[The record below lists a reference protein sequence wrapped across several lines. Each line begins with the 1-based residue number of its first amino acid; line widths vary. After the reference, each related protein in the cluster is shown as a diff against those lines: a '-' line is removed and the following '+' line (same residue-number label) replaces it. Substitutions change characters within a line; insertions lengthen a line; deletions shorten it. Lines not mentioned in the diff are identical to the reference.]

1 MANPFFSKFP
11 SLQYDIS
18 GEGNFVTLTD
28 ISRTVDISNINED
41 SVSYYTFYDIQDGD
55 RPDIISQKLY
65 GTPNYYWTFFILNDQ
80 LKTGINNS
88 WPSSAANFEKMISN
102 EYDDYSAIIFKPE
115 LAYAGS
121 LVQGRGDFSVIPLD
135 SKYAPSIKITD
146 ISNTYTASILKYD
159 YAMMQLVVYNI
170 VEIST
175 GKTSSAIKNAFLNCE
190 EFKLNWVNHAAVTP
204 VAATLTTG
212 DAVTNNQILYT
223 ALEAGS
229 NGNNISITYDSASSS
244 QITHSNI
251 NGLRSIVIN
260 PELYESVVFDLNDNK
275 SIFLVKVIDTNGV
288 PSLNIGQEI
297 FTTTGSLG
305 DPGNTWVLQAIGTP
319 NNYRWE
325 LSGSDAGIAYDF
337 YSSLYNVT
345 FNFSRY
351 DRVSTQA
358 LANPFYIYPLDYNN
372 VAIVAAINSH
382 TVISSYLK
390 AETILP
396 LFPTGEGNLDM
407 SDRAVADMRK
417 TSLSGGLDAVPT
429 DPTQLAL
436 YATVAAAEIEWVNR
450 IIAQYDKID
459 GFKNGITGSAYDQV
473 LSGVLSK
480 DAYVSNK
487 TYHKASHLEFCS
499 WEYYKYAPYEYF
511 KRDELDSTVTRPD
524 SAFGIITANTP
535 DMVYISGVTTPGVN
549 NTLTRVTTSDGLNSL
564 FTNATRAWVDAAF
577 YESSGPDVYVP
588 YAVTY
593 LYYNGIYWDLVTFA
607 ANSGFATVIFQAT
620 SDYTSNS
627 IWPSALTYTTYDD
640 NTDTPVVARQ
650 YIPNISYY
658 EKEQLDNDAKRKIKV
673 VRPDLIRNFEKT
685 YFAVLAS

>member
-18 GEGNFVTLTD
+18 GEGNYVTLTD

-65 GTPNYYWTFFILNDQ
+65 GTPNYYWTFFIVNDQ

-88 WPSSAANFEKMISN
+88 WPSSAANFEKMIIN

-121 LVQGRGDFSVIPLD
+121 LIQGHGDFSVIPLD

-175 GKTSSAIKNAFLNCE
+175 GKTSSAIKNAFLDCE
-190 EFKLNWVNHAAVTP
+190 QFKLNWVNQAAVTP

-229 NGNNISITYDSASSS
+229 NGNNISITYDSTSAS
-244 QITHSNI
+244 QITHADSD
-251 NGLRSIVIN
+251 GLRSIVIN
-260 PELYESVVFDLNDNK
+260 PERYESVVFSFADKL
-275 SIFLVKVIDTNGV
+275 IFLVKVIGENGN
-288 PSLNIGQEI
+288 PELNNGQPI
-297 FTTTGSLG
+297 FTTTGSLTNA
-305 DPGNTWVLQAIGTP
+305 GNTWILQAVGTQMYYSW
-319 NNYRWE
+319 N
-325 LSGSDAGIAYDF
+325 LSGSDAGIAYTRAAYF
-337 YSSLYNVT
+337 VPPSTYSGDTPYV
-345 FNFSRY
+345 R
-351 DRVSTQA
+351 
-358 LANPFYIYPLDYNN
+358 IYPLDYNN

-382 TVISSYLK
+382 PVISSYLK

-396 LFPTGEGNLDM
+396 LFPTGSGIFDM
-407 SDRAVADMRK
+407 TDRAVVDMRK
-417 TSLSGGLDAVPT
+417 TALSGGLGAVPT

-436 YATVAAAEIEWVNR
+436 YAQAAAAEIEWVNR

-459 GFKNGITGSAYDQV
+459 GFKNGIAGGAYDQV
-473 LSGVLSK
+473 LNGTLSK
-480 DAYVSNK
+480 DDYVSNK

-499 WEYYKYAPYEYF
+499 WEYYKYAPYQYF
-511 KRDELDSTVTRPD
+511 KRDELDSAVTRPD
-524 SAFGIITANTP
+524 SAFGIITANTS
-535 DMVYISGVTTPGVN
+535 DIVYISGFTTPGVS

-564 FTNATRAWVDAAF
+564 FTNADVNWVDAAF
-577 YESSGPDVYVP
+577 YGVVEGDLAEYP
-588 YAVTY
+588 AVTY
-593 LYYNGIYWDLVTFA
+593 LYYNGSNWDLVTFPA
-607 ANSGFATVIFQAT
+607 GSSFNEIIFSAI
-620 SDYTSNS
+620 SDVTSNS
-627 IWPSALTYTTYDD
+627 IWPSGLTYTTYLG
-640 NTDTPVVARQ
+640 TGTPVVARQ